1 MKNKYVFV
9 AVMLVCILVASM
21 GLTTIYVNNTQS
33 NEAKIDNDE
42 VKIVTSFYPMYV
54 ATENIIAGIDGV
66 SLTNLSEP
74 QTGCLH
80 DFQMTPADMKLL
92 STADVFVINGGGIE
106 GFMSDVAGSYPE
118 LEIVEACQDISLL
131 GESENDA
138 QHEEAHVEVESHAH
152 DEARHEESHVEE
164 ESHAHDDAQHE
175 EVHVEEESHAHD
187 EVHAHDH
194 GGENAHAWMSVK
206 LYRSQVATI
215 ASRLAEIDPDNSE
228 AYLQNAREYDQKL
241 EKLQEK
247 QEEIMELAAGK
258 NIIIFHEA
266 YEYVASDYGMNV
278 SYTMDLDEERQV
290 SAGEVAEVIDEI
302 RQNNVSVILAEE
314 LYGKNMG
321 DAVIKEADVQVIY
334 IDTLNRGNYGADS
347 YITGMTNNIELIKT
361 AFNK

>member
-106 GFMSDVAGSYPE
+106 GFMSDVAGSYTE
-118 LEIVEACQDISLL
+118 LEFVEACQDISLL
-131 GESENDA
+131 GESEN
-138 QHEEAHVEVESHAH
+138 
-152 DEARHEESHVEE
+152 
-164 ESHAHDDAQHE
+164 DAQHE

-302 RQNNVSVILAEE
+302 RQNNVSIILAEE

-321 DAVIKEADVQVIY
+321 DAVKIEADVQVIY
-334 IDTLNRGNYGADS
+334 IDTLNRGDYDADS
-347 YITGMTNNIELIKT
+347 YITGMTNNIELIKA

>member
-1 MKNKYVFV
+1 
-9 AVMLVCILVASM
+9 
-21 GLTTIYVNNTQS
+21 
-33 NEAKIDNDE
+33 
-42 VKIVTSFYPMYV
+42 
-54 ATENIIAGIDGV
+54 
-66 SLTNLSEP
+66 
-74 QTGCLH
+74 
-80 DFQMTPADMKLL
+80 
-92 STADVFVINGGGIE
+92 
-106 GFMSDVAGSYPE
+106 
-118 LEIVEACQDISLL
+118 
-131 GESENDA
+131 
-138 QHEEAHVEVESHAH
+138 
-152 DEARHEESHVEE
+152 
-164 ESHAHDDAQHE
+164 
-175 EVHVEEESHAHD
+175 
-187 EVHAHDH
+187 
-194 GGENAHAWMSVK
+194 MSVK

>member
-74 QTGCLH
+74 QIGCLH

-138 QHEEAHVEVESHAH
+138 QHEEAHVEDESHAH

-164 ESHAHDDAQHE
+164 ESHAHDDA
-175 EVHVEEESHAHD
+175 
-187 EVHAHDH
+187 HAHDH

-302 RQNNVSVILAEE
+302 RQNNVSIILAEE

-334 IDTLNRGNYGADS
+334 IDTLNRGDYGADS
-347 YITGMTNNIELIKT
+347 YITGMTNNIELIKA

>member
-118 LEIVEACQDISLL
+118 LEIVEACQDLSLL
-131 GESENDA
+131 GESEN
-138 QHEEAHVEVESHAH
+138 
-152 DEARHEESHVEE
+152 
-164 ESHAHDDAQHE
+164 DAQHE

-302 RQNNVSVILAEE
+302 RQNNVSIILAEE

-334 IDTLNRGNYGADS
+334 IDTLNRGDYGADS
-347 YITGMTNNIELIKT
+347 YITGMTNNIELIKA

>member
-138 QHEEAHVEVESHAH
+138 QHEE
-152 DEARHEESHVEE
+152 
-164 ESHAHDDAQHE
+164 
-175 EVHVEEESHAHD
+175 VHVEEESHAHD

-302 RQNNVSVILAEE
+302 RQNNVSIILAEE

-334 IDTLNRGNYGADS
+334 IDTLNRGDYDADS
-347 YITGMTNNIELIKT
+347 YITGMTNNIELIKA

>member
-74 QTGCLH
+74 QIGCLH

-131 GESENDA
+131 GESEN
-138 QHEEAHVEVESHAH
+138 
-152 DEARHEESHVEE
+152 
-164 ESHAHDDAQHE
+164 DAQHE

-302 RQNNVSVILAEE
+302 RQNNVSIILAEE

-321 DAVIKEADVQVIY
+321 DAVKKEADVQVIY
-334 IDTLNRGNYGADS
+334 IDTLNRGDYDADS
-347 YITGMTNNIELIKT
+347 YITGMTNNIELIKA

>member
-138 QHEEAHVEVESHAH
+138 QHEE
-152 DEARHEESHVEE
+152 
-164 ESHAHDDAQHE
+164 
-175 EVHVEEESHAHD
+175 VHVEEESHAHD

-194 GGENAHAWMSVK
+194 SGENAHAWMSVK

-302 RQNNVSVILAEE
+302 RQNNVSIILAEE

-334 IDTLNRGNYGADS
+334 IDTLNRGDYDADS
-347 YITGMTNNIELIKT
+347 YITGMTNNIELIKA

>member
-138 QHEEAHVEVESHAH
+138 QHEEAHVE
-152 DEARHEESHVEE
+152 
-164 ESHAHDDAQHE
+164 
-175 EVHVEEESHAHD
+175 EESHAHD

-302 RQNNVSVILAEE
+302 RQNNVSIILAEE

-334 IDTLNRGNYGADS
+334 IDTLNRGDYGADS
-347 YITGMTNNIELIKT
+347 YITGMTNNIELIKA

>member
-106 GFMSDVAGSYPE
+106 SFMSDVAGSYPE

-131 GESENDA
+131 GESEDDA
-138 QHEEAHVEVESHAH
+138 QHEEAHVEDESHAH

-164 ESHAHDDAQHE
+164 ESHD
-175 EVHVEEESHAHD
+175 HD
-187 EVHAHDH
+187 EVHAH

-241 EKLQEK
+241 EKLQEM

-302 RQNNVSVILAEE
+302 RQNNVSIILAEE

-334 IDTLNRGNYGADS
+334 IDTLNRGDYGADS
-347 YITGMTNNIELIKT
+347 YITGMTNNIELIKA

>member
-74 QTGCLH
+74 QIGCLH

-118 LEIVEACQDISLL
+118 LEIVEACQDLSLL
-131 GESENDA
+131 GESEN
-138 QHEEAHVEVESHAH
+138 
-152 DEARHEESHVEE
+152 
-164 ESHAHDDAQHE
+164 DAQHE

-302 RQNNVSVILAEE
+302 RQNNVSIILAEE

-334 IDTLNRGNYGADS
+334 IDTLNRGDYGADS
-347 YITGMTNNIELIKT
+347 YITGMTNNIELIKA
-361 AFNK
+361 AFNKQTKEAP

>member
-138 QHEEAHVEVESHAH
+138 QHEE
-152 DEARHEESHVEE
+152 
-164 ESHAHDDAQHE
+164 
-175 EVHVEEESHAHD
+175 VHVEEESHAHD

-206 LYRSQVATI
+206 LYRSQIATI

-302 RQNNVSVILAEE
+302 RQNNVSIILAEE

-334 IDTLNRGNYGADS
+334 IDTLNRGDYDADS
-347 YITGMTNNIELIKT
+347 YITGMTNNIELIKA

>member
-138 QHEEAHVEVESHAH
+138 QHEE
-152 DEARHEESHVEE
+152 
-164 ESHAHDDAQHE
+164 
-175 EVHVEEESHAHD
+175 VHVEEESHAHD

-302 RQNNVSVILAEE
+302 RQNNVSIILAEE

-334 IDTLNRGNYGADS
+334 IDTLNRGDYGADS
-347 YITGMTNNIELIKT
+347 YITGMTNNIELIKA

>member
-33 NEAKIDNDE
+33 NEAKIGNDE

-131 GESENDA
+131 GESEDDA
-138 QHEEAHVEVESHAH
+138 QHEEAHVEDESHAH

-164 ESHAHDDAQHE
+164 ESHD
-175 EVHVEEESHAHD
+175 HD
-187 EVHAHDH
+187 EVHAH

-302 RQNNVSVILAEE
+302 RQNNVSIILAEE

-334 IDTLNRGNYGADS
+334 IDTLNRGDYGADS
-347 YITGMTNNIELIKT
+347 YITGMTNNIELIKA

>member
-33 NEAKIDNDE
+33 DKAKIGNDE

-131 GESENDA
+131 GESE
-138 QHEEAHVEVESHAH
+138 
-152 DEARHEESHVEE
+152 
-164 ESHAHDDAQHE
+164 DDAQHE

-302 RQNNVSVILAEE
+302 RQNNVSIILAEE

-334 IDTLNRGNYGADS
+334 IDTLNRGDYDADS

>member
-118 LEIVEACQDISLL
+118 LEIVEACQDLSLL
-131 GESENDA
+131 GESEN
-138 QHEEAHVEVESHAH
+138 
-152 DEARHEESHVEE
+152 
-164 ESHAHDDAQHE
+164 DAQHE

-302 RQNNVSVILAEE
+302 RQNNVSIILAEE

-334 IDTLNRGNYGADS
+334 IDTLNRGDYDADS
-347 YITGMTNNIELIKT
+347 YITGMTNNIELIKA

>member
-131 GESENDA
+131 GESEDDA
-138 QHEEAHVEVESHAH
+138 QHEEAHVEDESHAH

-164 ESHAHDDAQHE
+164 ESHD
-175 EVHVEEESHAHD
+175 HD
-187 EVHAHDH
+187 EVHAH

-302 RQNNVSVILAEE
+302 RQNNVSIILAEE

-334 IDTLNRGNYGADS
+334 IDTLNRGDYGADS
-347 YITGMTNNIELIKT
+347 YITGMTNNIELIKA

>member
-1 MKNKYVFV
+1 
-9 AVMLVCILVASM
+9 
-21 GLTTIYVNNTQS
+21 
-33 NEAKIDNDE
+33 
-42 VKIVTSFYPMYV
+42 MYV

-131 GESENDA
+131 GESEN
-138 QHEEAHVEVESHAH
+138 
-152 DEARHEESHVEE
+152 
-164 ESHAHDDAQHE
+164 DAQHE

-302 RQNNVSVILAEE
+302 RQNNVSIILAEE

-334 IDTLNRGNYGADS
+334 IDTLNRGDYDADS

-361 AFNK
+361 AFNKY

>member
-138 QHEEAHVEVESHAH
+138 QHEE
-152 DEARHEESHVEE
+152 
-164 ESHAHDDAQHE
+164 
-175 EVHVEEESHAHD
+175 VHVEEESHAHD

-302 RQNNVSVILAEE
+302 RQNNVSIILAEE

-334 IDTLNRGNYGADS
+334 IDTLNRGDYDADS

-361 AFNK
+361 AFNKY

>member
-118 LEIVEACQDISLL
+118 LEIVEACQDLSLL
-131 GESENDA
+131 GESEN
-138 QHEEAHVEVESHAH
+138 
-152 DEARHEESHVEE
+152 
-164 ESHAHDDAQHE
+164 DAQHE

-302 RQNNVSVILAEE
+302 RQNNVSIILAEE

-334 IDTLNRGNYGADS
+334 IDTLNRGDYDADS

>member
-1 MKNKYVFV
+1 
-9 AVMLVCILVASM
+9 
-21 GLTTIYVNNTQS
+21 
-33 NEAKIDNDE
+33 
-42 VKIVTSFYPMYV
+42 
-54 ATENIIAGIDGV
+54 
-66 SLTNLSEP
+66 
-74 QTGCLH
+74 
-80 DFQMTPADMKLL
+80 
-92 STADVFVINGGGIE
+92 
-106 GFMSDVAGSYPE
+106 
-118 LEIVEACQDISLL
+118 
-131 GESENDA
+131 
-138 QHEEAHVEVESHAH
+138 
-152 DEARHEESHVEE
+152 
-164 ESHAHDDAQHE
+164 
-175 EVHVEEESHAHD
+175 
-187 EVHAHDH
+187 
-194 GGENAHAWMSVK
+194 MSVK

-302 RQNNVSVILAEE
+302 RQNNVSIILAEE

-334 IDTLNRGNYGADS
+334 IDTLNRGDYGADS
-347 YITGMTNNIELIKT
+347 YITGMTNNIELIKA

>member
-138 QHEEAHVEVESHAH
+138 QHEE
-152 DEARHEESHVEE
+152 
-164 ESHAHDDAQHE
+164 
-175 EVHVEEESHAHD
+175 VHVEEESHAHD

-302 RQNNVSVILAEE
+302 RQNNVSIILAEE

-334 IDTLNRGNYGADS
+334 IDTLNRGDYGADS

>member
-74 QTGCLH
+74 QIGCLH

-131 GESENDA
+131 GESEN
-138 QHEEAHVEVESHAH
+138 
-152 DEARHEESHVEE
+152 
-164 ESHAHDDAQHE
+164 DAQHE

>member
-33 NEAKIDNDE
+33 NEAKIGNDE
-42 VKIVTSFYPMYV
+42 VKIVTSFYHMYV
-54 ATENIIAGIDGV
+54 ATENIVAGIDGV

-106 GFMSDVAGSYPE
+106 SFMSDVAGSYPE

-131 GESENDA
+131 GESEDDA
-138 QHEEAHVEVESHAH
+138 QHEEAHVEDESHAH

-164 ESHAHDDAQHE
+164 ESHD
-175 EVHVEEESHAHD
+175 HD
-187 EVHAHDH
+187 EVHAH

-302 RQNNVSVILAEE
+302 RQNNVSIILAEE

-334 IDTLNRGNYGADS
+334 IDTLNRGDYGADS
-347 YITGMTNNIELIKT
+347 YITGMTNNIELIKA